1 MLKTDFRPVLNEA
14 VPDVK
19 QIFYYGDWNECIRLV
34 SVLTPIFFY
43 FFLQSFDLL
52 LVNWLKILN
61 SLLLFF
67 LFFVFFY

>member
-1 MLKTDFRPVLNEA
+1 MPAKLRRRSFVQQLRLEVVLKTDFRPVLNEA

-43 FFLQSFDLL
+43 FF
-52 LVNWLKILN
+52 
-61 SLLLFF
+61 
-67 LFFVFFY
+67 